1 MQRLLDFPIEEPDHI
16 EKLRAKS
23 VKEHED
29 VASQIALGAALS
41 LSGCSYEAAS
51 ILRPLRKHWKLTDA
65 SAQAQAALD
74 AQSWWKKNWR
84 EFVQQKR
91 AGNKDAALDML
102 SDRSVHYWDLPPL
115 LVHLGDIAAH
125 EGQLELA
132 RHLYQRVY
140 YLSQRKLPK
149 MDMKAFEYVAQAALA
164 DILLRSGKPAEAL
177 EMHRAVRPNPGN
189 AMAHELQFIK
199 LLVATDTL
207 DEAMRQAAST
217 VITANK
223 HRSGYGKT
231 MRLEYID
238 QSPDLTPLREHN
250 DWPVMLN
257 DPVGY
262 LKGS

>member
-1 MQRLLDFPIEEPDHI
+1 MQRLTDFPIEESDHI
-16 EKLRAKS
+16 REMRAKC

-29 VASQIALGAALS
+29 VAPQIALGAALS
-41 LSGCSYEAAS
+41 GSGCSYEAAS

-65 SAQAQAALD
+65 AIQAQAALD

-84 EFVQQKR
+84 EFVQLKR
-91 AGNKDAALDML
+91 AGNKDAALELLD
-102 SDRSVHYWDLPPL
+102 DRAVHYWDLPPL

-125 EGQLELA
+125 DEELELA
-132 RHLYQRVY
+132 SHLYRRVY
-140 YLSQRKLPK
+140 YLSQHKLPK

-164 DILLRSGKPAEAL
+164 DVLLRSGKPAEAL
-177 EMHRAVRPNPGN
+177 EMHRAVQPNPGN
-189 AMAHELQFIK
+189 AMAHELQFTR
-199 LLVATDTL
+199 LLVATDNL

-223 HRSGYGKT
+223 HRTGYSKK

-238 QSPDLTPLREHN
+238 QSPDLAPLRERT
-250 DWPVMLN
+250 DWLTMLN
-257 DPVGY
+257 DPIDY